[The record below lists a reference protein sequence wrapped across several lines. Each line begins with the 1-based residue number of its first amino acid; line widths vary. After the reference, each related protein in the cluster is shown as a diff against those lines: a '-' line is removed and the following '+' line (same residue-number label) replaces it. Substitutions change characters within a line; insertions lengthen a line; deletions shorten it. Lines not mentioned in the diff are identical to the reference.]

1 MRLLRLPCPQPQP
14 SWLGAGPRPRP
25 WSPRPGLLQLLIHV
39 PAGLCACGLASLF
52 SGLLPPKHSAPGLTR
67 RPWTR
72 LRGPTFLLFVGSMPK
87 PDSLRHQE
95 LTSSGAVWTCSPRP
109 PSVALA
115 SSPVAAEARHG
126 AGRAQNWGELDSV
139 LSSRLSQSRPML
151 GLHSWALLCPRTV
164 LCSHSSSW
172 VAAYST
178 PAPRA
183 LLSCFLIRSKCD
195 VLENK

>member
-1 MRLLRLPCPQPQP
+1 
-14 SWLGAGPRPRP
+14 
-25 WSPRPGLLQLLIHV
+25 
-39 PAGLCACGLASLF
+39 
-52 SGLLPPKHSAPGLTR
+52 
-67 RPWTR
+67 
-72 LRGPTFLLFVGSMPK
+72 MPK

-109 PSVALA
+109 LSVALA

-139 LSSRLSQSRPML
+139 LSSRGAAVFQNRPL
-151 GLHSWALLCPRTV
+151 FC
-164 LCSHSSSW
+164 HSSSW

-183 LLSCFLIRSKCD
+183 LLFCFLIRSKRD